1 MNLKQLHELGHFM
14 FKDSSWTVHEYV
26 FMNSSCTI
34 LEKCSWTLVH
44 DVFMNSKFMNLSN
57 FMNLAISCSRIVH
70 ELFMNK
76 CSWTVHVPFL
86 KIVHGLQFMYRSWK
100 LFMNQSLTLVH
111 ELFMNSQVHELQFMN
126 SKFMNLSNF
135 LISIHELLM
144 NCSRTIHEQFMII
157 SLGLGRAS
165 LITTGGT
172 TSSHRTLPN
181 IGWPV
186 QTSRTIHFNSKLHV
200 YPSPD
205 TLINPSTDRIHH

>member
-1 MNLKQLHELGHFM
+1 
-14 FKDSSWTVHEYV
+14 
-26 FMNSSCTI
+26 
-34 LEKCSWTLVH
+34 
-44 DVFMNSKFMNLSN
+44 MNSK
-57 FMNLAISCSRIVH
+57 
-70 ELFMNK
+70 
-76 CSWTVHVPFL
+76 
-86 KIVHGLQFMYRSWK
+86 
-100 LFMNQSLTLVH
+100 
-111 ELFMNSQVHELQFMN
+111 VHELQFMN
-126 SKFMNLSNF
+126 SKFMNLTNF
-135 LISIHELLM
+135 LISVHELLM

-205 TLINPSTDRIHH
+205 TLINPSTDRIHHQFHNIVHINVTIKKQFTTPVIHNNTIIISTVPLPLSARDKLTVSPLGPATIVAQTIVAQTTIRLPTTL